1 MIFSYHFKYGNW
13 EFITFFTE
21 TQEINGNVPLTNGHV
36 NVDCNNNRNKD
47 ERDEEGQE
55 EEEICKSIPIRIECY
70 NDNDEP
76 NTTNEDEPNDLN
88 SLKSEQIQQES
99 APPKIGWQSSFQG
112 YPTSAKGLKNLG
124 NTCYMNSIIQC
135 LVHTRQLLEY
145 MQDYLGDSKQ
155 MGYVIIL
162 YDIMHCYFFLPWEIY
177 RH

>member
-1 MIFSYHFKYGNW
+1 MIFSYPFKYGNW
-13 EFITFFTE
+13 EFITFFSE
-21 TQEINGNVPLTNGHV
+21 NHEINGNVPLTNGHV

-47 ERDEEGQE
+47 ERDEEEQE

-76 NTTNEDEPNDLN
+76 NNIDEDEANN
-88 SLKSEQIQQES
+88 LKNLKTEEIQQET
-99 APPKIGWQSSFQG
+99 AATKIGWQSSFQG

-162 YDIMHCYFFLPWEIY
+162 YDIMHCYFILSLGKL
-177 RH
+177 

>member
-1 MIFSYHFKYGNW
+1 MSYHLKNGNW

-21 TQEINGNVPLTNGHV
+21 NHEINGNVPLTNGHV

-47 ERDEEGQE
+47 ERDEEGQGEEE

-70 NDNDEP
+70 NDNDEQ
-76 NTTNEDEPNDLN
+76 NTINEDNNLE
-88 SLKSEQIQQES
+88 SLKSEEIQQET
-99 APPKIGWQSSFQG
+99 APSKLGWQSSFQG

-162 YDIMHCYFFLPWEIY
+162 YDIMHCYFILPWEIVA
-177 RH
+177 